1 VLNRKSLRTNCS
13 KTLKILV
20 VEDERIIALNVRESL
35 ESLGYAV
42 PAIAD
47 SGEKA
52 IEKAIQFRPDL
63 VLMDIRLKGNIDGIQ
78 AAEQIWNS
86 MQIPVIYVTGHSDKS
101 TLERAKITAPFGY
114 ILKPV
119 KEQELYVAIETA
131 LQRYERE
138 QLLSAI
144 LKGMGDGV
152 ILVNPQG
159 RVQFL
164 NQVAES
170 LTGWRQDEARD
181 REFIE
186 VFKIVN
192 EQTQQPVNNPVTA
205 ALQQDTTVY
214 LEDCV
219 LLISKNGTAI
229 PIGDSAAPIKD
240 NKGVI
245 TGVVLVF
252 RDITQRRLAEERNL
266 AMERARYLELQIAEL
281 QRLNQLK
288 DDFLNTV
295 SHELR
300 TPLSNIKMAVK
311 LLETVLDQRSIL
323 GSQTCSNSQSMTRYM
338 KILEDQCDQELM
350 LVNDLL
356 DMRAIDADT
365 CPLEL
370 TRIQLQDWIPH
381 IVESFE
387 ARTKTQQQSLQV
399 SLPPELPPLVSELSS
414 LTRVLSE
421 LLNNACK
428 YTPAGEQIVVT
439 VRVISGDKEDKR
451 PLAKITPDGQD
462 AHPTKVIFSCG
473 VGVPPA
479 QDSDEKDFCKRSKED
494 NKAESLPH
502 YSPSSGVQID
512 VSNSGVEIST
522 KELSRI
528 FDPFYRIPNKD
539 PWKHGGT
546 GLGLALIRK
555 LLVRLQGKIDVTS
568 TQGWTTFRLFIPN
581 LELPF
586 QEVERDCD

>member
-1 VLNRKSLRTNCS
+1 MT
-13 KTLKILV
+13 KILV

-35 ESLGYAV
+35 ESLGYIV
-42 PAIAD
+42 PAIVA

-52 IEKAIQFRPDL
+52 VEKALALRPDL

-78 AAEQIWNS
+78 AAEQIWES
-86 MQIPVIYVTGHSDKS
+86 LSIPVIYVTGHSDKS

-138 QLLSAI
+138 QLLRAI

-152 ILVNPQG
+152 ILVNTQS

-170 LTGWRQDEARD
+170 LTGWRREEARD
-181 REFIE
+181 RELTE
-186 VFKIVN
+186 VFNIVD

-205 ALQQDTTVY
+205 ALQHDTTVY
-214 LEDCV
+214 LEDRV
-219 LLISKNGTAI
+219 LLISKKGKAI

-266 AMERARYLELQIAEL
+266 AMERARYLELQMVEL

-311 LLETVLDQRSIL
+311 MLETVLNQQSIL
-323 GSQTCSNSQSMTRYM
+323 DSQTRSNSQSTTRYL
-338 KILEDQCDQELM
+338 KILEDQCDQELT

-356 DMRAIDADT
+356 DMRSLDADAY
-365 CPLEL
+365 PLEL
-370 TRIQLQDWIPH
+370 TSIQLQDWIPH
-381 IVESFE
+381 ILDSFE
-387 ARTKTQQQSLQV
+387 ARTLTQQQNLQV
-399 SLPPELPPLVSELSS
+399 SLPPELPPLVSDLSS
-414 LTRVLSE
+414 FTRILSE

-428 YTPAGEQIVVT
+428 YTPAREQIVVT
-439 VRVISGDKEDKR
+439 VRVMSGDNENR
-451 PLAKITPDGQD
+451 
-462 AHPTKVIFSCG
+462 
-473 VGVPPA
+473 
-479 QDSDEKDFCKRSKED
+479 RD
-494 NKAESLPH
+494 NTVELLPH
-502 YSPSSGVQID
+502 YSPSDGIHIE
-512 VSNSGVEIST
+512 VSNSGVEIPT
-522 KELSRI
+522 EELSRI
-528 FDPFYRIPNKD
+528 FDPFYRIPNND
-539 PWKHGGT
+539 PWKHAGT
-546 GLGLALIRK
+546 GLGLALVKK
-555 LLVRLQGKIDVTS
+555 LLVRIQGKIDVTS
-568 TQGWTTFRLFIPN
+568 TQGWTTFTIFIPN
-581 LELPF
+581 LELQF
-586 QEVERDCD
+586 QEVECDCD

>member
-1 VLNRKSLRTNCS
+1 MMLYKKSPNINNS
-13 KTLKILV
+13 KTIKILV
-20 VEDERIIALNVRESL
+20 VEDEKIIALNVRESL
-35 ESLGYAV
+35 ESLGYIV
-42 PAIAD
+42 TAIAD

-52 IEKAIQFRPDL
+52 IEKATQLRPDL

-78 AAEQIWNS
+78 AAEQIWES
-86 MQIPVIYVTGHSDKS
+86 LSIPVIYVTGHSDQS

-138 QLLSAI
+138 QLLSTI

-152 ILVNPQG
+152 ILVNSQG
-159 RVQFL
+159 RVQFI

-192 EQTQQPVNNPVTA
+192 EQTQQPVNSPVTA

-214 LEDCV
+214 LEDRV
-219 LLISKNGTAI
+219 LLISKNGTPI
-229 PIGDSAAPIKD
+229 PIGDSAAPVKD
-240 NKGVI
+240 NKGII

-266 AMERARYLELQIAEL
+266 AMERARYLELQMAEL

-288 DDFLNTV
+288 DDFLSTV

-300 TPLSNIKMAVK
+300 TPLSNIKMAVR
-311 LLETVLDQRSIL
+311 LLETVLDQQSIL
-323 GSQTCSNSQSMTRYM
+323 GSPTHFNSQSMNRYL
-338 KILEDQCDQELM
+338 KILEDQCNQELM

-356 DMRAIDADT
+356 DMRSIDADA

-370 TRIQLQDWIPH
+370 TSIELQNWIPH

-387 ARTKTQQQSLQV
+387 ARTQTQQQNLQI
-399 SLPPELPPLVSELSS
+399 SLPPELPPLISELSS
-414 LTRVLSE
+414 LTRILSE

-439 VRVISGDKEDKR
+439 VQVISEDKENQGDK
-451 PLAKITPDGQD
+451 T
-462 AHPTKVIFSCG
+462 V
-473 VGVPPA
+473 
-479 QDSDEKDFCKRSKED
+479 
-494 NKAESLPH
+494 ESLPP
-502 YSPSSGVQID
+502 SPLTPALHCPPRGVQID
-512 VSNSGVEIST
+512 VSNSGVEIPT
-522 KELSRI
+522 EELVRI
-528 FDPFYRIPNKD
+528 FDPFYRIPKND
-539 PWKHGGT
+539 PWKYGGT
-546 GLGLALIRK
+546 GLGLALVKK
-555 LLVRLQGKIDVTS
+555 LLVRLQGNLDVTS
-568 TQGWTTFRLFIPN
+568 TQGWTTFRLFLPN

-586 QEVERDCD
+586 QEVDCDCD

>member
-1 VLNRKSLRTNCS
+1 VIVLNRNQTPSDCS
-13 KTLKILV
+13 KMTKILV

-35 ESLGYAV
+35 ESLGYIV
-42 PAIAD
+42 PAIVA

-52 IEKAIQFRPDL
+52 VEKALALRPDL

-78 AAEQIWNS
+78 AAEQIWES
-86 MQIPVIYVTGHSDKS
+86 LSIPVIYVTGHSDKS

-138 QLLSAI
+138 QLLRAI

-152 ILVNPQG
+152 ILVNTQS

-170 LTGWRQDEARD
+170 LTGWRREEARD
-181 REFIE
+181 RELTE
-186 VFKIVN
+186 VFNIVD

-205 ALQQDTTVY
+205 ALQHDTTVY
-214 LEDCV
+214 LEDRV
-219 LLISKNGTAI
+219 LLISKKGKAI

-266 AMERARYLELQIAEL
+266 AMERARYLELQMVEL

-311 LLETVLDQRSIL
+311 MLETVLNQQSIL
-323 GSQTCSNSQSMTRYM
+323 DSQTRSNSQSTTRYL
-338 KILEDQCDQELM
+338 KILEDQCDQELT

-356 DMRAIDADT
+356 DMRSLDADAY
-365 CPLEL
+365 PLEL
-370 TRIQLQDWIPH
+370 TSIQLQDWIPH
-381 IVESFE
+381 IVDSFE
-387 ARTKTQQQSLQV
+387 ARTLTQQQNLQV
-399 SLPPELPPLVSELSS
+399 SLPPELPPLVSDLSS
-414 LTRVLSE
+414 FTRILSE

-428 YTPAGEQIVVT
+428 YTPAREQIVVT
-439 VRVISGDKEDKR
+439 VRVMSGDKENR
-451 PLAKITPDGQD
+451 
-462 AHPTKVIFSCG
+462 
-473 VGVPPA
+473 
-479 QDSDEKDFCKRSKED
+479 RD
-494 NKAESLPH
+494 NTVELLPH
-502 YSPSSGVQID
+502 YSPSDGIHIE
-512 VSNSGVEIST
+512 VSNSGVEIPT
-522 KELSRI
+522 EELSRI
-528 FDPFYRIPNKD
+528 FDPFYRIPNND
-539 PWKHGGT
+539 PWKHAGT
-546 GLGLALIRK
+546 GLGLALVKK
-555 LLVRLQGKIDVTS
+555 LLVRIQGKIDVTS
-568 TQGWTTFRLFIPN
+568 TQGWTTFTIFIPN
-581 LELPF
+581 LELQF
-586 QEVERDCD
+586 QEVECDCD

>member
-1 VLNRKSLRTNCS
+1 VLNRKPLQTIVS
-13 KTLKILV
+13 KSLKILV
-20 VEDERIIALNVRESL
+20 VEDEKVIALNVRESL
-35 ESLGYAV
+35 ESLGYIV

-52 IEKAIQFRPDL
+52 IEKAIQFHPDL
-63 VLMDIRLKGNIDGIQ
+63 VLMDIRLKGNMDGIQ

-86 MQIPVIYVTGHSDKS
+86 LSIPVIYVTGHSDKS

-181 REFIE
+181 RELIE

-205 ALQQDTTVY
+205 ALQQETTVY
-214 LEDCV
+214 LEDRV

-229 PIGDSAAPIKD
+229 PIGDSVAPIKD

-266 AMERARYLELQIAEL
+266 AMERARYLEQQMAEL

-288 DDFLNTV
+288 DDFLSTV

-300 TPLSNIKMAVK
+300 TPLSNIKMAVR
-311 LLETVLDQRSIL
+311 LLETVLDQQSIL
-323 GSQTCSNSQSMTRYM
+323 GSQTRFNSQSMNRYL

-356 DMRAIDADT
+356 DMRALDADA

-370 TRIQLQDWIPH
+370 TSIQLQNWIPH

-387 ARTKTQQQSLQV
+387 ARTQTQQQGLQV
-399 SLPPELPPLVSELSS
+399 NLPPELPPLISELSS
-414 LTRVLSE
+414 LTRILSE

-439 VRVISGDKEDKR
+439 VRVISGDKEDN
-451 PLAKITPDGQD
+451 
-462 AHPTKVIFSCG
+462 
-473 VGVPPA
+473 
-479 QDSDEKDFCKRSKED
+479 ED

-502 YSPSSGVQID
+502 YPPAGGVQID
-512 VSNSGVEIST
+512 VSNSGVRIPTE
-522 KELSRI
+522 ELLRI
-528 FDPFYRIPNKD
+528 FDPFYRIPKND

-546 GLGLALIRK
+546 GLGLALVKK

-568 TQGWTTFRLFIPN
+568 TQDWTTFTIEIPN

>member
-1 VLNRKSLRTNCS
+1 MIVLNRNPTQINTSQTI
-13 KTLKILV
+13 KILV
-20 VEDERIIALNVRESL
+20 VEDERIIALNIKESL

-52 IEKAIQFRPDL
+52 VQKATQLRPDL
-63 VLMDIRLKGNIDGIQ
+63 VLMDIRLKGSIDGIQ

-86 MQIPVIYVTGHSDKS
+86 LQIPVIYVTGHSDKS

-152 ILVNPQG
+152 ILVNSQS
-159 RVQFL
+159 RIQFL

-181 REFIE
+181 RELTE
-186 VFKIVN
+186 VFQIID
-192 EQTQQPVNNPVTA
+192 EQTQQPRNNLVTT
-205 ALQQDTTVY
+205 ALENDTTVY
-214 LEDCV
+214 LEDRV
-219 LLISKNGTAI
+219 LLISRNGTVI

-240 NKGVI
+240 NKGMI

-266 AMERARYLELQIAEL
+266 AMERARYLELEMAEL

-288 DDFLNTV
+288 DDFLSTV

-300 TPLSNIKMAVK
+300 TPLSNIKMAVG
-311 LLETVLDQRSIL
+311 LLETVLDQQSIL
-323 GSQTCSNSQSMTRYM
+323 GSQTRANSQSMNRYL
-338 KILEDQCDQELM
+338 KILEDQCNQELT

-356 DMRAIDADT
+356 DMRSLDANAY
-365 CPLEL
+365 PLEL
-370 TRIQLQDWIPH
+370 TSIELQDWIPH
-381 IVESFE
+381 IVECFE
-387 ARTKTQQQSLQV
+387 VRTATQQQCLHI
-399 SLPPELPPLVSELSS
+399 SLPPELPPLISDLST
-414 LTRVLSE
+414 LTRILSE

-428 YTPAGEQIVVT
+428 YTPAGEEIVVT
-439 VRVISGDKEDKR
+439 VRVVQDDKNAFSSPTFPAFPT
-451 PLAKITPDGQD
+451 PLS
-462 AHPTKVIFSCG
+462 HF
-473 VGVPPA
+473 PA
-479 QDSDEKDFCKRSKED
+479 NSIEI
-494 NKAESLPH
+494 
-502 YSPSSGVQID
+502 G
-512 VSNSGVEIST
+512 VSNSGVEIPME
-522 KELSRI
+522 ELSRI
-528 FDPFYRIPNKD
+528 FEPFYRIPNND
-539 PWKHGGT
+539 PWKNGGT
-546 GLGLALIRK
+546 GLGLALVKK
-555 LLVRLQGKIDVTS
+555 LVVRLQGKIEVTS
-568 TQGWTTFRLFIPN
+568 TPSWTTFTIFLPN

-586 QEVERDCD
+586 QEVE

>member
-1 VLNRKSLRTNCS
+1 MT
-13 KTLKILV
+13 KILV

-35 ESLGYAV
+35 ESLGYIV
-42 PAIAD
+42 PAIVA

-52 IEKAIQFRPDL
+52 VEKALALRPDL

-78 AAEQIWNS
+78 AAEQIWES
-86 MQIPVIYVTGHSDKS
+86 LSIPVIYVTGHSDKS

-138 QLLSAI
+138 QLLRAI

-152 ILVNPQG
+152 ILVNTQS

-170 LTGWRQDEARD
+170 LTGWRREEARD
-181 REFIE
+181 RELTE
-186 VFKIVN
+186 VFNIVD

-205 ALQQDTTVY
+205 ALQHDTTVY
-214 LEDCV
+214 LEDRV
-219 LLISKNGTAI
+219 LLISKKGKAI

-266 AMERARYLELQIAEL
+266 AMERARYLELQMVEL

-311 LLETVLDQRSIL
+311 MLETVLNQQSIL
-323 GSQTCSNSQSMTRYM
+323 DSQTRSNSQSTTRYL
-338 KILEDQCDQELM
+338 KILEDQCDQELT

-356 DMRAIDADT
+356 DMRSLDADAY
-365 CPLEL
+365 PLEL
-370 TRIQLQDWIPH
+370 TSIQLQDWIPH
-381 IVESFE
+381 IVDSFE
-387 ARTKTQQQSLQV
+387 ARTLTQQQNLQV
-399 SLPPELPPLVSELSS
+399 SLPPELPPLVSDLSS
-414 LTRVLSE
+414 FTRILSE

-428 YTPAGEQIVVT
+428 YTPAREQIVVT
-439 VRVISGDKEDKR
+439 VRVMSGDKENR
-451 PLAKITPDGQD
+451 
-462 AHPTKVIFSCG
+462 
-473 VGVPPA
+473 
-479 QDSDEKDFCKRSKED
+479 RD
-494 NKAESLPH
+494 NTVELLPH
-502 YSPSSGVQID
+502 YSPSDGIHIE
-512 VSNSGVEIST
+512 VSNSGVEIPT
-522 KELSRI
+522 EELSRI
-528 FDPFYRIPNKD
+528 FDPFYRIPNND
-539 PWKHGGT
+539 PWKHAGT
-546 GLGLALIRK
+546 GLGLALVKK
-555 LLVRLQGKIDVTS
+555 LLVRIQGKIDVTS
-568 TQGWTTFRLFIPN
+568 TQGWTTFTIFIPN
-581 LELPF
+581 LELQF
-586 QEVERDCD
+586 QEVECDCD